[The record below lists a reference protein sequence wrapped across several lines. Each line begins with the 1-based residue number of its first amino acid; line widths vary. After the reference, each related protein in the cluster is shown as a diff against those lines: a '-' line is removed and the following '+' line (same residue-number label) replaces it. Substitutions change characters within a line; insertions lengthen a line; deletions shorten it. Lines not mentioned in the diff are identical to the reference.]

1 MGIIESFVSF
11 AEGLTGQR
19 RKALEAELAA
29 LMESYSERFEFTP
42 EELAELD
49 RRVAEPKPRYAS
61 ADEVERE
68 LGWRPPE

>member
-29 LMESYSERFEFTP
+29 LMDSYSERFEFTP

-49 RRVAEPKPRYAS
+49 RRVAEPTPRYAA
-61 ADEVERE
+61 ADDVERE